1 MRRLPLGPAD
11 VLRVARAAGACE
23 ATVRR
28 WLHGHD
34 GHRCQDAAIV
44 AALVRLDLH
53 PARLDPMAA
62 ATLPPVA
69 QVELPVDISVDGRV
83 DNPPASPRD
92 DAGNCGQSRD
102 IIADI
107 TNGLSEAWTN
117 DVHPL
122 PRPLVIGVPLPPEMV
137 ARLNGIPPRRRLTV
151 ILDDKAMTVDE
162 LAEYAE
168 HAEGAQP

>member
-34 GHRCQDAAIV
+34 GHRCQDAAIA

-69 QVELPVDISVDGRV
+69 QVELFASTQQVLDRYLPDPPQPPPVAQLDIDSALIVGD
-83 DNPPASPRD
+83 DIAPPAR
-92 DAGNCGQSRD
+92 
-102 IIADI
+102 
-107 TNGLSEAWTN
+107 
-117 DVHPL
+117 H
-122 PRPLVIGVPLPPEMV
+122 
-137 ARLNGIPPRRRLTV
+137 
-151 ILDDKAMTVDE
+151 LD
-162 LAEYAE
+162 
-168 HAEGAQP
+168 EGASRAARRCRVTCLLVATDGSESEIAR

>member
-53 PARLDPMAA
+53 PARLDPRAA
-62 ATLPPVA
+62 AALPPVA
-69 QVELPVDISVDGRV
+69 QVELFASTQEVLDRYLPDPPKPPPVAQLDIDSALIVGDDSAPARHLDEGVSRAARRCRVTFLLVATDG
-83 DNPPASPRD
+83 SE
-92 DAGNCGQSRD
+92 SE
-102 IIADI
+102 I
-107 TNGLSEAWTN
+107 T
-117 DVHPL
+117 
-122 PRPLVIGVPLPPEMV
+122 R
-137 ARLNGIPPRRRLTV
+137 
-151 ILDDKAMTVDE
+151 
-162 LAEYAE
+162 
-168 HAEGAQP
+168 